1 MGDNAKS
8 WLRRLTGFRE
18 FMVLAAVIVLGVIIQ
33 LFNHNFATAYNI
45 QVIMRQVAIFGIMAI
60 GEMAVIITAGIEL
73 SPGSM
78 LGFYG
83 VIVALL
89 LSGGGLSTPVALAA
103 MLVVGVMVGL
113 WHSFFI
119 TRVGLAPFIITLGSL
134 SIFRGVAVVST
145 NGYPI
150 PIKSDAFLW
159 IGQGLIFNVIPVPL
173 VILIVVGLVVNYIL
187 NQTAVGRHV
196 YAIGGNPDA
205 ARLSG
210 IPVRK
215 VLTYVYVQAAVL
227 FGVSAMIMASRLGQG
242 MPGVGVG
249 YELNA
254 IAAAVIGGTSLA
266 GGVGTV
272 LGTVVGATLMAL
284 IDNLIVLSRVESW
297 WNDVILGIVIVVAVT
312 VDVITTRRRA
322 RQ

>member
-1 MGDNAKS
+1 MGNNGRS
-8 WLRRLTGFRE
+8 WLQRLTGFRE

-45 QVIMRQVAIFGIMAI
+45 QVVMRQVAIFGILAI
-60 GEMAVIITAGIEL
+60 AETAVIITAGIEL

-83 VIVALL
+83 VMVAMFLA
-89 LSGGGLSTPVALAA
+89 GGLSTPLAVVAL
-103 MLVVGVMVGL
+103 LLLGVLIGL

-150 PIKSDAFLW
+150 TIKSDAFLW
-159 IGQGLIFNVIPVPL
+159 IGQGLIFNIIPVPL
-173 VILIVVGLVVNYIL
+173 VILIVVGLIVNYIL
-187 NQTAVGRHV
+187 NQTALGRHV

-210 IPVRK
+210 IPVRR

-227 FGVSAMIMASRLGQG
+227 FGISSIIMASRLGQG

-322 RQ
+322 QQ

>member
-1 MGDNAKS
+1 MGDNGRS
-8 WLRRLTGFRE
+8 WLQRLTGFRE
-18 FMVLAAVIVLGVIIQ
+18 FMVLAAVIVLAVIIQ

-45 QVIMRQVAIFGIMAI
+45 QVVMRQVAIFGILAI
-60 GEMAVIITAGIEL
+60 AETAVIITAGIDL

-83 VIVALL
+83 VMVAMFLTGGISTPLAVVAVLL
-89 LSGGGLSTPVALAA
+89 L
-103 MLVVGVMVGL
+103 GVLIGL

-150 PIKSDAFLW
+150 SIKSDAFLW
-159 IGQGLIFNVIPVPL
+159 IGQGLIFNIIPVPL
-173 VILIVVGLVVNYIL
+173 VILIVVGLIVNYIL
-187 NQTAVGRHV
+187 NQTALGRHV
-196 YAIGGNPDA
+196 YAMGGNPDA

-210 IPVRK
+210 IPVRR

-227 FGVSAMIMASRLGQG
+227 FGVSSIIMASRLGQG

-272 LGTVVGATLMAL
+272 LGTIVGAALIAL

-322 RQ
+322 GK

>member
-1 MGDNAKS
+1 MRQNGRS
-8 WLRRLTGFRE
+8 WLQRLTGFRE
-18 FMVLAAVIVLGVIIQ
+18 FMVLAAVIVLAVIIQ

-45 QVIMRQVAIFGIMAI
+45 QVVMRQVAIFGILAI
-60 GEMAVIITAGIEL
+60 AETAVIITAGIDL

-83 VIVALL
+83 VMVAMFLTTGISTPLAIVAVLL
-89 LSGGGLSTPVALAA
+89 LG
-103 MLVVGVMVGL
+103 VVIGL

-150 PIKSDAFLW
+150 TIKSDAFLW
-159 IGQGLIFNVIPVPL
+159 IGQGLIFNIIPVPL
-173 VILIVVGLVVNYIL
+173 VILIVVGLIVNYIL
-187 NQTAVGRHV
+187 NQTALGRHV
-196 YAIGGNPDA
+196 YAMGGNPDA

-210 IPVRK
+210 IPVRR

-227 FGVSAMIMASRLGQG
+227 FGVSSIIMASRLGQG

-272 LGTVVGATLMAL
+272 LGTIVGAALIAL

-322 RQ
+322 GK